1 MSAALDKLTAEEQAL
16 LDQMQADDR
25 AADAAEP
32 APTPEPAAETA
43 PERTDATPEPGTP
56 AATPD
61 PKPTMVDKRALD
73 EERARRRELEQ
84 KLQAR
89 EIEQAKIGERLNML
103 MEAAKAHVAP
113 PAAPPLPAPEFEKD
127 PAGYIKYGFERVQQ
141 SVEDLS
147 KNFRTELDGIK
158 QGTQQLTQAQQ
169 QEAAVRELDTWGAA
183 QEVAFRSEAPDY
195 DAAMVHLRDARI
207 GLMRAMAV
215 PEHEIAT
222 QIMNDVR
229 GVANLARERGM
240 NFPQMLYKMA
250 QAQGYKRAEA
260 APVADGVVAAA
271 TPAPAANA
279 AERLIRGQD
288 MATTIG
294 STGAAPRG
302 APAAQT
308 IANMSDAEF
317 SRLYAEVAKD
327 PARMRALF
335 GE

>member
-1 MSAALDKLTAEEQAL
+1 MSGALDKLTAEEQAL

-32 APTPEPAAETA
+32 AAAETPAEA

-56 AATPD
+56 AQAPE

-84 KLQAR
+84 KFQAA
-89 EIEQAKIGERLNML
+89 EIERAKLGERFEML
-103 MEAAKAHVAP
+103 RQAAQAHVTPP
-113 PAAPPLPAPEFEKD
+113 PAPQTPSPEFEKD

-147 KNFRTELDGIK
+147 KNFRAELDGIK
-158 QGTQQLTQAQQ
+158 QGTTKLTEAQQ
-169 QEAAVRELDTWGAA
+169 QQRAIADLDAWGAS
-183 QEVAFRSEAPDY
+183 QEAAFRSEAPDY
-195 DAAMVHLRDARI
+195 DAAMVHLRDARV

-215 PEHEIAT
+215 PEHEIAA

-250 QAQGYKRAEA
+250 QAQGYKRAET
-260 APVADGVVAAA
+260 APSASDGVVAAA